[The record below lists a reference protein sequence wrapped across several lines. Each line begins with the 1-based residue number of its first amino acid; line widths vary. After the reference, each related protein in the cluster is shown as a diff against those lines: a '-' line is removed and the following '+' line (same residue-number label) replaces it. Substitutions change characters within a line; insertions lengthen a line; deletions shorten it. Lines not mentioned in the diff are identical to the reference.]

1 MDVVRLMNLCKIS
14 RLNRMQVD
22 QLCLYNKKQRSLSI
36 AEIILIS
43 TFLFLDNT
51 LLSIPISVISI
62 GCLSLILYER
72 LTIKKKI
79 ISLINRDS
87 PIVCE
92 CRLKNTA
99 DVFN

>member
-14 RLNRMQVD
+14 RLNRMQLD
-22 QLCLYNKKQRSLSI
+22 QVCLYNKKQRNLLI
-36 AEIILIS
+36 TEIILII
-43 TFLFLDNT
+43 TFAFLGNS

-79 ISLINRDS
+79 ISLVNRDS

-92 CRLKNTA
+92 CRLKNITSS
-99 DVFN
+99 V

>member
-1 MDVVRLMNLCKIS
+1 MDVVRLMNLCKIA
-14 RLNRMQVD
+14 RLNRMQLD
-22 QLCLYNKKQRSLSI
+22 QLCLYNKKQRNLLI
-36 AEIILIS
+36 TEIILII
-43 TFLFLDNT
+43 TFLFLDNS

-79 ISLINRDS
+79 IFLINRDS

-92 CRLKNTA
+92 CRLKNITSS
-99 DVFN
+99 V